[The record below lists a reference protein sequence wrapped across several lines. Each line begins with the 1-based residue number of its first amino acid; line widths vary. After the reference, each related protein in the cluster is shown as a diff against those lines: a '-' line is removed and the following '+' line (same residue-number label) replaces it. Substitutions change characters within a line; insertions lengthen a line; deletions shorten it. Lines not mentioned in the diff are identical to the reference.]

1 MYVNSSNC
9 RLIWAENRIKYQ
21 SEYECKSILKWELGS
36 KSYAVYVRE
45 LFYLFFGADSVVFVK
60 NLQLQNAFIWEN
72 RKVLSDEENTS
83 KHWAPQNRL
92 CNIRLETH

>member
-1 MYVNSSNC
+1 MQIDFKVGI
-9 RLIWAENRIKYQ
+9 RLQKLRRF
-21 SEYECKSILKWELGS
+21 
-36 KSYAVYVRE
+36 VRE